1 MLPRL
6 PRAGLLALAVL
17 AVVAPL
23 LRGSAAAAPARSRES
38 GQILVR
44 FRAGSDA
51 AARAAALRTA
61 GVRPVRPLRL
71 PRARVV
77 HAPPRETARAL
88 TVLRG
93 DPAVAWAE
101 PNRSYRP
108 KALPDDPRFREQW
121 GLQSIGQPVGGA
133 IAAAGADIRAA
144 EAWDRTTGSRDVT
157 VAILDSG
164 IAMDHPDL
172 AANIFTNPGE
182 VPGNGVDDDG
192 DGYADDV
199 HGWDF
204 FDADA
209 DPYDISEHAGGR
221 SHGTHTAGI
230 VGAAANNGIGIAG
243 IAWQVGLAP
252 LRICG
257 PDGACPEDAVIDAMV
272 YAGRIGADVANVS
285 FGAVGLSAGVRDAM
299 RASPDTLFVAAAG
312 NDNTPREPAD
322 NDALPQSP
330 CGEPVANVICVA
342 ATGPDGAIAPFSNF
356 GDESVDLGAPGVGI
370 LGPHAS
376 LVTLPPAM
384 TEGFEEPLEGRWTA
398 AGGPGAWGRSPQ
410 HAALGS
416 FSVADS
422 PEGPYAPA
430 TDSTLTT
437 VRPLDLTGQDG
448 CVIAFR
454 ATYDTEPFFDF
465 LILQTSTD
473 GTHWGPPA
481 DAFAASGQG
490 SGRQVFTP
498 RRFSDRAGGLVRLR
512 LVSDADNTP
521 PATHDGAYVDDLS
534 VTCAAPA
541 AYTGNEFR
549 TLDGTSFAAPFV
561 SGVAALVESIHPQL
575 APAQVRRAIMDGV
588 QPEPSLARTTVS
600 GGRLSAIGALA
611 AADRIVSPP
620 PPPSPAP
627 PEERSGAMLCAP
639 VPPRRHHD
647 RGGAGRLALTPA
659 QLRINQRIAQAAM
672 RRANAIERWL
682 DAGVAARDLCGGAI
696 GPADLGPGVRTAAR
710 AGAALEAAHPRPVAD
725 AGEPRHP
732 PARVRLTAGQLLI
745 NQRISQSALRRLDAL
760 DRRLDDGLTDADI
773 REGAITAGKL
783 ASGLAIL
790 AVDPA
795 TAAPGGAAA
804 PAAAAGTPRPRRAV
818 TLSLAQLRINQR
830 IAQAAV
836 RRANALGDR
845 LARGLTGADIRDGSI
860 TPAKLEPALRAA
872 GG

>member
-1 MLPRL
+1 MPARL
-6 PRAGLLALAVL
+6 LRAGLLALAAL
-17 AVVAPL
+17 AVAAPFV
-23 LRGSAAAAPARSRES
+23 RASAAPARAREGT

-44 FRAGSDA
+44 FRAGFDA
-51 AARAAALRTA
+51 DHRAEAMRAA
-61 GVRPVRPLRL
+61 GVRSVRPLRL

-77 HAPPRETARAL
+77 RAHPRLAARAL
-88 TVLRG
+88 AALRA

-108 KALPDDPRFREQW
+108 KALPNDPRFPEQW
-121 GLQSIGQPVGGA
+121 GLQSLGQPVGGTTA
-133 IAAAGADIRAA
+133 RAGADIRAV

-164 IAMDHPDL
+164 IAIDHPDL
-172 AANIFTNPGE
+172 ADNIFTNPGE
-182 VPGNGVDDDG
+182 VPGNGVDDDR
-192 DGYADDV
+192 DGYVDDV

-230 VGAAANNGIGIAG
+230 VGASADNGIGMAG

-272 YAGRIGADVANVS
+272 YAGKIGADVANVS
-285 FGAVGLSAGVRDAM
+285 FGADRLSAGVRDAM

-312 NDNTPREPAD
+312 NENTPREPAD
-322 NDALPQSP
+322 NDAAPQSP
-330 CGEPVANVICVA
+330 CNEPVVNVICVA
-342 ATGPDGAIAPFSNF
+342 ATGPDGGIAPFSNF

-370 LGPHAS
+370 LGPRAS
-376 LVTLPPAM
+376 VVTLPPAL
-384 TEGFEEPLEGRWTA
+384 TEGFEDPLEGRWIPG
-398 AGGPGAWGRSPQ
+398 GGPGAWGRSTQ

-416 FSVADS
+416 YSVTDS
-422 PEGPYAPA
+422 PDGQYAPA
-430 TDSTLTT
+430 TDSTLRTAQ
-437 VRPLDLTGQDG
+437 PLDLTGQDG
-448 CVIAFR
+448 CVLAFR
-454 ATYDTEPFFDF
+454 ATYDTESFFDY
-465 LILQTSTD
+465 LVVQTSTD
-473 GTHWGPPA
+473 GDHWGPPT
-481 DAFAASGQG
+481 DAFAVSGEG
-490 SGRQVFTP
+490 SGREVFLP
-498 RRFSDRAGGLVRLR
+498 RRFSDRPGGLVRLR
-512 LVSDADNTP
+512 LVSDADNMP
-521 PATHDGAYVDDLS
+521 PQTHDGAYVDDLS
-534 VTCAAPA
+534 VTCAAPG
-541 AYTGNEFR
+541 AYTGNEFS

-575 APAQVRRAIMDGV
+575 TPAQVRAAIVDGV
-588 QPEPSLARTTVS
+588 QPEPSLAHTTVS

-620 PPPSPAP
+620 PPPPPGP
-627 PEERSGAMLCAP
+627 PEEGDAGTMLCAR
-639 VPPRRHHD
+639 VPARRHHD
-647 RGGAGRLALTPA
+647 AGGAPRLALTPA
-659 QLRINQRIAQAAM
+659 QLRINQRISQAAM

-682 DAGVAARDLCGGAI
+682 DAGLVARDLCGGAI
-696 GPADLGPGVRTAAR
+696 GAADLGPGVTTVAR
-710 AGAALEAAHPRPVAD
+710 AGGAPVAADPRPVAD
-725 AGEPRHP
+725 GGEPRHP
-732 PARVRLTAGQLLI
+732 PARVRLSAGQLLI

-783 ASGLAIL
+783 VAGLAIA
-790 AVDPA
+790 AVDP
-795 TAAPGGAAA
+795 TAAA
-804 PAAAAGTPRPRRAV
+804 PERPAPPERPEPARGRRAV

-836 RRANALGDR
+836 RRANSLGDR
-845 LARGLTGADIRDGSI
+845 LARGLTGADIRDGTI
-860 TPAKLEPALRAA
+860 TPAKLEPALRAV